1 MLNKQK
7 GETMKTSGD
16 ILASCIQCLKIGP
29 YNQVRAWSVKGYDR
43 LDFAFCSE
51 DCARDF
57 EQNLD

>member
-1 MLNKQK
+1 MLNKQR

-16 ILASCIQCLKIGP
+16 ILASCTQCLKIGP
-29 YNQVRAWSVKGYDR
+29 YNQVKAWSVRGYDR

>member
-1 MLNKQK
+1 MPNKLK
-7 GETMKTSGD
+7 GETMPSGY
-16 ILASCIQCLKIGP
+16 ILDSCTQCLKIGP

-57 EQNLD
+57 EQKLD

>member
-16 ILASCIQCLKIGP
+16 ILASCTQCLKIGA

-57 EQNLD
+57 EQQS

>member
-16 ILASCIQCLKIGP
+16 ILASCTQCLKIGV
-29 YNQVRAWSVKGYDR
+29 YNQVRAWSVRGYDR

>member
-7 GETMKTSGD
+7 RETMKTSGD
-16 ILASCIQCLKIGP
+16 ILASCTQCLKIGA

-51 DCARDF
+51 DCARHF
-57 EQNLD
+57 EQSLD

>member
-7 GETMKTSGD
+7 GDDMKTSGD
-16 ILASCIQCLKIGP
+16 ILASCTQCLKIGA